1 MSVLPDAKQSCSA
14 YLQGS
19 SKLAGLFLRRQTT
32 FGASPHGRQDLAA
45 RPEVHRGRFSTVL
58 LDLELDLLTFVERA
72 QSGALDGGDMHEDIP
87 ASICGLNETIALL
100 RVEPL
105 HRAARHC
112 RILQVSDQGLIVL
125 RRRQAN
131 TGLWTRRQGCR
142 GWDAARLR
150 N

>member
-1 MSVLPDAKQSCSA
+1 MRTFKARRSWRA
-14 YLQGS
+14 
-19 SKLAGLFLRRQTT
+19 FILRRQTT

-72 QSGALDGGDMHEDIP
+72 QSGALDGGDVHEDIP

-105 HRAARHC
+105 HRSARHC
-112 RILQVSDQGLIVL
+112 RILRSQRSGIDSTRPGALKLRSVDNSRLLAGCELDRCIVAQHQGVDH
-125 RRRQAN
+125 
-131 TGLWTRRQGCR
+131 G
-142 GWDAARLR
+142 
-150 N
+150 